1 MFLSFIN
8 PNCKL
13 SNHCLFDEADL
24 VTISMH
30 YKQICHSFCL
40 SHVPSHMILAY
51 EHVIQ
56 RCSSLRVS
64 SLEQIFLNMD
74 HEALRHEFRL
84 I

>member
-30 YKQICHSFCL
+30 
-40 SHVPSHMILAY
+40 
-51 EHVIQ
+51 
-56 RCSSLRVS
+56 
-64 SLEQIFLNMD
+64 
-74 HEALRHEFRL
+74 
-84 I
+84 